1 VIAALE
7 LDAERAAVRDAVA
20 VWCRERGTLA
30 FERTRWSELAGLG
43 VLSVGA
49 DGESGAREL
58 VATCEALGAA
68 ATPGPLVETMIA
80 VRLLPEPERTALET
94 GAAIVSLGEPPLL
107 PFAPIADCF
116 VALEGERAY
125 RSQPA
130 GAIRAVDTLAGDVW
144 GRVALVRGPELPGAA
159 AALAAGRLAGAAL
172 LAAAGRRALELAAE
186 HARTRKQF
194 GRAIGEFQAVAH
206 PLADAWIR
214 ISAAEMLARAAA
226 QHADVAAPE
235 AQALAAAAWLSA
247 RRAALTAAQRA
258 HQTFGAVGITL
269 EGPVFFLTRRIRQ
282 WASLALGEAAAR
294 ARVAAHSGLVAE
306 ASP

>member
-20 VWCRERGTLA
+20 AWCRERGMLA
-30 FERTRWSELAGLG
+30 FERTRWKELADLG
-43 VLSVGA
+43 VLGVGA

-58 VATCEALGAA
+58 VASCEALGAA
-68 ATPGPLVETMIA
+68 ATPGPLLETVIA
-80 VRLLPEPERTALET
+80 LRLLPEPERAALAA
-94 GAAIVSLGEPPLL
+94 GAAIVALGEPPLL

-116 VALEGERAY
+116 VALEGERAF
-125 RSQPA
+125 RAQPT
-130 GAIRAVDTLAGDVW
+130 GAVRALDTLAGDPW
-144 GRVALVRGPELPGAA
+144 GRVTLERGPELPGAD

-206 PLADAWIR
+206 PLADAWIHV
-214 ISAAEMLARAAA
+214 SASELLARAAA
-226 QHADVAAPE
+226 HHADLAAPE
-235 AQALAAAAWLSA
+235 APALAAAAWLSA
-247 RRAALTAAQRA
+247 RRAALGAAMRA

-269 EGPVFFLTRRIRQ
+269 EGPLFHLTRRIRQ
-282 WASLALGEAAAR
+282 WASLALGESAAR
-294 ARVAAHSGLVAE
+294 ARVAAQCGLGAG
-306 ASP
+306 AAT